1 MIQFPNINKLG
12 TAGLFITAIFSPCCF
27 PIFAIAATAMGLGS
41 FELFGE
47 WTMWVFQAMVIISIA
62 GLVVAYIKHKCI
74 YPLIIATT
82 GAVLI
87 FYGYHFN
94 ESDNWIYF
102 LYAGMLAQLIATVV
116 NYFLMKKHNNFTSN
130 SNKILLESVITCP
143 NCSYKKTELM
153 PEDACV
159 YFYNC
164 ENCKVRLQ
172 PEKGDC
178 CVFCSYGSIKCPPIQ
193 VGKNCC

>member
-102 LYAGMLAQLIATVV
+102 LYAGMLAQLIATVL
-116 NYFLMKKHNNFTSN
+116 NYFLMKKHNSFTSN

-153 PEDACV
+153 PTDACV
-159 YFYNC
+159 YFYYC

-193 VGKNCC
+193 AGKNCC